1 MVIHFQLN
9 VLLGWTV
16 PLTKIHIHWSE
27 CIQHHCNANSIIFPN
42 WLSLALKITLPLQ
55 TCCQSKFQIASVWH
69 PNDRWP
75 YGSPCAHI
83 SRGKGFGIYALHSSS
98 KSPMSH
104 FVQQTLAGLC
114 KPRARGRLAPYCT
127 STQRVNGTQGKVLLC
142 WSITDITIKPQCKYC
157 TCAASDSMSSSAL
170 IFAFLISS
178 HLLFKEPQEEPIV
191 PLGPA
196 IQFCPL

>member
-1 MVIHFQLN
+1 MLHHF
-9 VLLGWTV
+9 
-16 PLTKIHIHWSE
+16 
-27 CIQHHCNANSIIFPN
+27 NANSIIFHN

-55 TCCQSKFQIASVWH
+55 SCCQSKFQTASAWH

-104 FVQQTLAGLC
+104 FVQQTLVGLC
-114 KPRARGRLAPYCT
+114 KQRARGRLAPYCT
-127 STQRVNGTQGKVLLC
+127 STQRANGTQGKVLLC

-178 HLLFKEPQEEPIV
+178 HLLFKEPQEEP
-191 PLGPA
+191 
-196 IQFCPL
+196 